1 MQGVRVQSL
10 ARELRSCTLCSVAKK
25 KKKKFKNIKCHLGL
39 RHFSV
44 VQSVYTADNS
54 MEVPQETKAR
64 TTI

>member
-1 MQGVRVQSL
+1 MQGGEGSVLGQGTEILHVVQCGQ
-10 ARELRSCTLCSVAKK
+10 EEKK
-25 KKKKFKNIKCHLGL
+25 KIKNIKCHLGL

-44 VQSVYTADNS
+44 VQSVDTADNS